1 MRGEIRS
8 RDVRRGHAVYEAAQ
22 AVKYLQGLGH
32 ERPLIVAYYPSLP
45 NNPFQ
50 ALLYSGLWDKGLAPI
65 PLAQLEDLEA
75 LTALQATGARLVLHH
90 HWTNF
95 VLNPARSDGEAR
107 ERIARHFRM
116 IDRFLAE
123 GGRLVWT
130 VHNILPHK
138 CAMPEREIELRR
150 GLIARADLVHVMA
163 AQTRKLVSDRYEIP
177 AEKEL
182 HVPIPNYMNAYEAY
196 VSRDEARY
204 QLGLWPD
211 QIVYAFLGS
220 IRPYKALDEL
230 IEAFDTVSRKDPGR
244 RQLLVAGNPSDEPG
258 VEEFLDRCLLHPFI
272 SLHAGRVPPEQMQLF
287 LRATDVA
294 LLPYIRSLN
303 SAVLMLALSFG
314 LPVVAPDIGG
324 MSELVTPEVGRTY
337 PGGDPAALAAAIESS
352 DALVRNPD
360 ASEAALRIARAHDPI
375 VLSQRL
381 AKALLERLDWT
392 RPAERGASGADRR
405 GGEAGRDGDGD
416 GDGEGAPVEVGS
428 STA

>member
-22 AVKYLQGLGH
+22 AAKYLQGLGH
-32 ERPLIVAYYPSLP
+32 ERPVIVAYYPSLP
-45 NNPFQ
+45 NNPYQ
-50 ALLYSGLWDKGLAPI
+50 ALLYSGLWEKGIAPI
-65 PLAQLEDLEA
+65 PLAELQDLEG

-95 VLNPARSDGEAR
+95 VIDRARSDGEAR

-116 IDRFLAE
+116 IDPFLAD

-130 VHNILPHK
+130 VHNVLPHK
-138 CAMPEREIELRR
+138 CAMAEREVELRR

-163 AQTRKLVSDRYEIP
+163 AQTRKLVSDLYEIP
-177 AEKEL
+177 ADKEL
-182 HVPIPNYMNAYEAY
+182 HVPIPNYMNAYETY

-244 RQLLVAGNPSDEPG
+244 HLLVAGNPSDEPG
-258 VEEFLDRCLLHPFI
+258 VDAFLDRCLLHPFI
-272 SLHAGRVPPEQMQLF
+272 SLHAGRVPPEEMQLF
-287 LRATDVA
+287 LRATDVV

-303 SAVLMLALSFG
+303 SAVLMMALSFG
-314 LPVVAPDIGG
+314 LPVVAPEIGG
-324 MSELVTPEVGRTY
+324 MSELITPEVGRTY
-337 PGGDPAALAAAIESS
+337 SGGDTAGLAAAIESA
-352 DALVRNPD
+352 DALVGNP
-360 ASEAALRIARAHDPI
+360 AAREAALRIARAHDPI
-375 VLSQRL
+375 ELSHRFARGL
-381 AKALLERLDWT
+381 VERLDWT
-392 RPAERGASGADRR
+392 VWAARRASGEKTGQGQ
-405 GGEAGRDGDGD
+405 GGR
-416 GDGEGAPVEVGS
+416 EGARVEVGS
-428 STA
+428 SSG

>member
-45 NNPFQ
+45 NNPYQ
-50 ALLYSGLWDKGLAPI
+50 ALLYSGFWEKGLAPV
-65 PLAQLEDLEA
+65 PLVELADLEGMA
-75 LTALQATGARLVLHH
+75 ALQATGARLVLHH

-107 ERIARHFRM
+107 ERIARHFRV
-116 IDRFLAE
+116 IDRFLAD

-130 VHNILPHK
+130 VHNVLPHK
-138 CAMPEREIELRR
+138 CAMPEREVELRR

-163 AQTRKLVSDRYEIP
+163 AQTRELVSDRYEIP

-182 HVPIPNYMNAYEAY
+182 HVPIPNYMNAYETY
-196 VSRDEARY
+196 VSPDEARY

-230 IEAFDTVSRKDPGR
+230 IEAFDSVSRKDPGR

-258 VEEFLDRCLLHPFI
+258 VDAFLDRCLLHPFV

-287 LRATDVA
+287 LRATDVV

-360 ASEAALRIARAHDPI
+360 AREAALRIARAHDPI
-375 VLSQRL
+375 ELSHRL
-381 AKALLERLDWT
+381 ARGLVERLDWT
-392 RPAERGASGADRR
+392 GSAARR
-405 GGEAGRDGDGD
+405 APGEGGGE
-416 GDGEGAPVEVGS
+416 GEGQGGQGGQGARVQVGS
-428 STA
+428 SSA

>member
-8 RDVRRGHAVYEAAQ
+8 RDSRRGHAVYEAAQ

-45 NNPFQ
+45 NNPYQ
-50 ALLYSGLWDKGLAPI
+50 ALLYSGLWQKGLAPV
-65 PLAQLEDLEA
+65 PLAGLEDLEG
-75 LTALQATGARLVLHH
+75 LSALQAAGARLVLHH

-95 VLNPARSDGEAR
+95 VLSPARSDGEAR
-107 ERIARHFRM
+107 ERIARHLRM
-116 IDRFLAE
+116 IDRFLAD

-138 CAMPEREIELRR
+138 CAMPEREVELRR
-150 GLIARADLVHVMA
+150 ELIARADLVHVMA
-163 AQTRKLVSDRYEIP
+163 SQTRKLVSDRYEIP

-182 HVPIPNYMNAYEAY
+182 HVPIPNYMNAYETY

-258 VEEFLDRCLLHPFI
+258 VDEFLDRCLLHPFI

-287 LRATDVA
+287 LRATDIV

-303 SAVLMLALSFG
+303 SAVLMMALSFG

-324 MSELVTPEVGRTY
+324 MSELVTPEVGSTY
-337 PGGDPAALAAAIESS
+337 PGGDPAALAAAIERA
-352 DALVRNPD
+352 DTLVGNPD
-360 ASEAALRIARAHDPI
+360 AREAALRIARAHDPTE
-375 VLSQRL
+375 LSHRF
-381 AKALLERLDWT
+381 ARGLLERLDWT
-392 RPAERGASGADRR
+392 GSAARLASVQGAGQGP
-405 GGEAGRDGDGD
+405 GGGKGQGGSDA
-416 GDGEGAPVEVGS
+416 APVEVGS
-428 STA
+428 SSG